1 MVLFL
6 CTYGSIFVQITGSFC
21 MRAGE
26 RDDKMKRRGGDD
38 DDVQFSLLSIRAG
51 PRVSSCQ
58 TRQDSIE
65 HSLSSRNDE
74 WKKKRIVTVG
84 DSYARCVDVKQ
95 KLLPRWSLAAFFLCC
110 QIYFLTESTQQECLI
125 PSLRVTRGG
134 VTQED
139 GVERESNSARL
150 EYSNSLVMF
159 VSACKDKVALP
170 CSTDAD
176 NVMFVSECKDKVALP
191 SSTAADKVM
200 LVPACKD
207 EVALPSSTDADKVMF
222 VSVCKD
228 KVALPSSTDADK
240 SASRLATPLG
250 VPLEEKEEEIATT
263 SRSAHNLLND
273 RFKVP
278 SLEATTE
285 FVRNPVLQLFLR
297 QLLPEER
304 LFNAE
309 LVRRIFACYRCLEI
323 YGSRESWW
331 FEEDGRK
338 TDFLSYKCIDGRN
351 AKFGMVADALCRPN
365 KALEGVLRGY
375 KENVTCE
382 GDTAR
387 PVAIVNNC
395 VREAEDTWSST
406 LSLLSYAG
414 IGEALLASSLRK
426 EEVQSSVGDHEP
438 WTSRVLF
445 LYKLERLWDKR
456 VLQVW
461 LHEKSKHL
469 KVGRK
474 TCSSSSENVLRM
486 ARFAFPHVY
495 KMVPK
500 LFALLIYFL
509 HPERDGE
516 KSQAL
521 DMVKTCTE
529 AIAIISLEDVSD
541 ADLEGTLQRWDD
553 EFNKQLNTTPSV
565 AVRMVFNQPSDAQT
579 IVSEIYSRD
588 KLLDMKNHIAK
599 VLRYYN
605 SDSDPGTICNFRKV
619 LNTILGLFDDLV
631 KTRPSLLIRAGA
643 VQWENIKSLAKEFEE
658 LSNQDPSTV
667 LRLDE
672 TRLERLF
679 HCLINITG
687 MSLLICQ
694 KTATELHILLLHSR
708 LLHYDL
714 RESRTMDQRIVD
726 DGYLKRY
733 DKAGLWA
740 IVVNEHLN
748 SFNNATTPILNALRH
763 LSSLQSF
770 NPGMNEAVTGLQTY
784 DAILW
789 AKYGAFESVVV
800 DILDDETKMKDV
812 KKLSDSFREL
822 CGKAWSGLYNI
833 TLERL
838 HEGIGQLIQQME
850 LLALEFGYVVDKSG
864 TEYRYTLPAVLL
876 AEKTITAKRKQV
888 REALRRLTNPD
899 VTDKEKISDIL
910 MVRRTVKM
918 CLDDRSGTQK
928 WLEVVIDVVKWQIL
942 QRLSMPKDKQ
952 CLAAEHLAALKPLS
966 EALVLQNK
974 DKGLKTWL
982 TQAFNWGMSLG
993 LAVDAHEL
1001 DYANWADQSA
1011 MSVDGM
1017 AKRFQLPPDMFF
1029 DGLETCLGA
1038 DHGKKSN
1045 EPLIREL
1052 TRMQLS
1058 NIGPVFSE
1066 KLAYYLTKDGQDA
1079 SRDDGPT
1086 VIEDNDL
1093 VRRALSL
1100 IVPSFIKDQD
1110 ETVTKRAV
1118 FMIGSLIQ
1126 ELKLPDTFMSRYL
1139 GSQTTP
1145 DKTVGSFARIILYS
1159 SVLDLDEMGLTVLHE
1174 LQHVSFG
1181 VDILRTAV
1189 TEPVDT
1195 WKYLDDT
1202 IHFYYLYRMYDDP
1215 RDHNGWSQVGKD
1227 NTPLIQT
1234 FMTNDSLKTYEDHL
1248 AYGTLANRWAEG
1260 NNGFLVTIADEYGM
1274 DPTMKDSKQTAKM
1287 LWNAIIEFTATK
1299 VVMEFKSSE
1308 AVEPKESD
1316 AVKTEDSPYTALVQ
1330 RSGSLLKWVSQLN
1343 NPETR
1348 HSDAAYPTLTC
1359 ATKLMCGLVLHGVH
1373 LAKLFPNRMQKP
1385 FFPPSLEAPHCDTRR
1400 LLSGMPSELVE
1411 ELENKEHTSDEM
1423 ITFLSNLEKKLKIYF
1438 KNPAYPQSLV
1448 FHQNGDNGLD
1458 ETALNTRHS
1467 ARTRIG
1473 HWLCHTTQT
1482 GMPQRKDTAEIWKMF
1497 AQKKQRKFDRLRT
1510 PLRRLFDMDDIQE
1523 YGPFESVFIDIL
1535 DDDRMTGQVKELC
1548 QRIIPTSVYPA
1559 SAKTLGTASVMIMC
1573 SLDKLLRASGYIK
1586 MVDTA
1591 GCLYVKVGQ
1600 NDDVSV
1606 AARVSEVQLALEQ
1619 LDNQTLT
1626 DDKRMSC
1633 ILKVRS
1639 ILKTAM
1645 GSLHKTPPG
1654 PVDRA
1659 RWSDVIDL
1667 VMYWQILHRLGNEP
1681 LTDVGHYEALKPLS
1695 EELARPNSKD
1705 LEDWLVQAF
1714 KIGVCRGLTTRK
1726 SDLNHYFWARHG
1738 HRSRH
1743 ELIQEHFALPS
1754 DMFLDGLE
1762 KRLGASHAIAQGVAI
1777 ADIAKG
1783 LLALDIPTVFSTKIV
1798 GDLKKAGQGASR
1810 GEGPKVTVAPDNEL
1824 LSQVLSHLVKSF
1836 AKDAKGNVT
1845 FQNVPPGLFL
1855 CLISSLTQEL
1865 NLHQTFMSAFMGS
1878 PIEQDKAL
1886 GVFNRI
1892 VLYGSLLGL
1901 ENTEYNV
1908 LTEVCVL
1915 ERSKNTWTKCV
1926 PLGKEFNDTIHFYYL
1941 YRMYNLNTLEK
1952 GWRQLGK
1959 NGEGFEQRF
1968 LSKDAVKTYEDHLA
1982 HGTLATIWAGGE
1994 NGLLVAIA
2002 QEHGMEQTMKYC
2014 KQTAKLL
2021 WNAIIEFTVTALM
2034 PGQAE
2039 CRKADGPPQGSGS
2052 DGTNEWAQ
2060 LFFAFQWAQLL
2071 NRDDA
2076 DTPMT
2081 TFSAKLT
2088 WANILLMY
2096 SYSIPGAMQFASH
2109 GPFLPRLACKQDKLL
2124 DMKVLLTMS
2133 SAQEHAIT
2141 NINQPDELKKVH
2153 LMTLEAVCEFLAGE
2167 ASEYCPS
2174 RLAWREI
2181 SATDPTR
2188 QLRLDAQEIIGQWM
2202 TSTTEQTASGA
2213 TAVPLA
2219 VPTIAASRHTGRR
2232 KQNKT
2237 SRKKKR

>member
-1 MVLFL
+1 M
-6 CTYGSIFVQITGSFC
+6 
-21 MRAGE
+21 
-26 RDDKMKRRGGDD
+26 
-38 DDVQFSLLSIRAG
+38 
-51 PRVSSCQ
+51 
-58 TRQDSIE
+58 
-65 HSLSSRNDE
+65 
-74 WKKKRIVTVG
+74 
-84 DSYARCVDVKQ
+84 
-95 KLLPRWSLAAFFLCC
+95 
-110 QIYFLTESTQQECLI
+110 
-125 PSLRVTRGG
+125 
-134 VTQED
+134 
-139 GVERESNSARL
+139 
-150 EYSNSLVMF
+150 
-159 VSACKDKVALP
+159 
-170 CSTDAD
+170 
-176 NVMFVSECKDKVALP
+176 
-191 SSTAADKVM
+191 
-200 LVPACKD
+200 
-207 EVALPSSTDADKVMF
+207 
-222 VSVCKD
+222 
-228 KVALPSSTDADK
+228 
-240 SASRLATPLG
+240 
-250 VPLEEKEEEIATT
+250 
-263 SRSAHNLLND
+263 
-273 RFKVP
+273 
-278 SLEATTE
+278 
-285 FVRNPVLQLFLR
+285 
-297 QLLPEER
+297 
-304 LFNAE
+304 
-309 LVRRIFACYRCLEI
+309 
-323 YGSRESWW
+323 
-331 FEEDGRK
+331 
-338 TDFLSYKCIDGRN
+338 
-351 AKFGMVADALCRPN
+351 
-365 KALEGVLRGY
+365 
-375 KENVTCE
+375 
-382 GDTAR
+382 
-387 PVAIVNNC
+387 
-395 VREAEDTWSST
+395 
-406 LSLLSYAG
+406 
-414 IGEALLASSLRK
+414 IG
-426 EEVQSSVGDHEP
+426 
-438 WTSRVLF
+438 
-445 LYKLERLWDKR
+445 
-456 VLQVW
+456 
-461 LHEKSKHL
+461 
-469 KVGRK
+469 
-474 TCSSSSENVLRM
+474 
-486 ARFAFPHVY
+486 
-495 KMVPK
+495 
-500 LFALLIYFL
+500 
-509 HPERDGE
+509 
-516 KSQAL
+516 
-521 DMVKTCTE
+521 
-529 AIAIISLEDVSD
+529 
-541 ADLEGTLQRWDD
+541 
-553 EFNKQLNTTPSV
+553 
-565 AVRMVFNQPSDAQT
+565 
-579 IVSEIYSRD
+579 
-588 KLLDMKNHIAK
+588 
-599 VLRYYN
+599 
-605 SDSDPGTICNFRKV
+605 
-619 LNTILGLFDDLV
+619 
-631 KTRPSLLIRAGA
+631 
-643 VQWENIKSLAKEFEE
+643 
-658 LSNQDPSTV
+658 
-667 LRLDE
+667 
-672 TRLERLF
+672 
-679 HCLINITG
+679 
-687 MSLLICQ
+687 
-694 KTATELHILLLHSR
+694 
-708 LLHYDL
+708 
-714 RESRTMDQRIVD
+714 
-726 DGYLKRY
+726 
-733 DKAGLWA
+733 
-740 IVVNEHLN
+740 
-748 SFNNATTPILNALRH
+748 
-763 LSSLQSF
+763 
-770 NPGMNEAVTGLQTY
+770 
-784 DAILW
+784 
-789 AKYGAFESVVV
+789 
-800 DILDDETKMKDV
+800 
-812 KKLSDSFREL
+812 
-822 CGKAWSGLYNI
+822 
-833 TLERL
+833 
-838 HEGIGQLIQQME
+838 
-850 LLALEFGYVVDKSG
+850 
-864 TEYRYTLPAVLL
+864 
-876 AEKTITAKRKQV
+876 
-888 REALRRLTNPD
+888 
-899 VTDKEKISDIL
+899 
-910 MVRRTVKM
+910 
-918 CLDDRSGTQK
+918 
-928 WLEVVIDVVKWQIL
+928 QIL

-974 DKGLKTWL
+974 VKTWL
-982 TQAFNWGMSLG
+982 TLAFNWGMSLG

-1497 AQKKQRKFDRLRT
+1497 VQKKKEKFDSLRS
-1510 PLRRLFDMDDIQE
+1510 PLRMLFEASQVSRYQFACQQ
-1523 YGPFESVFIDIL
+1523 YGALESVFIDIL
-1535 DDDRMTGQVKELC
+1535 DDDTISGKVIESLQQFIDDDLVSRGAGGKAWVKL
-1548 QRIIPTSVYPA
+1548 
-1559 SAKTLGTASVMIMC
+1559 TA
-1573 SLDKLLRASGYIK
+1573 SLDKLLEHFNYINDDDACGYAHVK
-1586 MVDTA
+1586 R
-1591 GCLYVKVGQ
+1591 YVKREQHDNVE
-1600 NDDVSV
+1600 
-1606 AARVSEVQLALEQ
+1606 ALMRELQLALKQ
-1619 LDNQTLT
+1619 LDNQNLT
-1626 DDKRMSC
+1626 DDKRMTY

-1639 ILKTAM
+1639 IWKTAIRSLQQKSLGSVGRERWM
-1645 GSLHKTPPG
+1645 G
-1654 PVDRA
+1654 
-1659 RWSDVIDL
+1659 VID
-1667 VMYWQILHRLGNEP
+1667 VGAMWQIQQRLPNVGNYG
-1681 LTDVGHYEALKPLS
+1681 VLKPLS
-1695 EELARPNSKD
+1695 DRLAQPNSEG
-1705 LEDWLVQAF
+1705 LEDWLETAF
-1714 KIGVCRGLTTRK
+1714 RHGVCSGLTTHK
-1726 SDLNHYFWARHG
+1726 SELNIMYWKDHGGVRHP
-1738 HRSRH
+1738 S
-1743 ELIQEHFALPS
+1743 LIKDHFVMPS

-1762 KRLGASHAIAQGVAI
+1762 KSFDANQSIVRGKHN
-1777 ADIAKG
+1777 ADIAKEFIAS
-1783 LLALDIPTVFSTKIV
+1783 LLPTVFSTKIV

-1878 PIEQDKAL
+1878 PIEQDKAPA
-1886 GVFNRI
+1886 VFNRI

-1901 ENTEYNV
+1901 ERTEYEV
-1908 LTEVCVL
+1908 LSEILFL
-1915 ERSKNTWTKCV
+1915 EKTKPLWTQCV

-1952 GWRQLGK
+1952 GWRQVGE

-1968 LSKDAVKTYEDHLA
+1968 FIKDAVKTYEDHLA

-2039 CRKADGPPQGSGS
+2039 CRKADGPSKNEDLS
-2052 DGTNEWAQ
+2052 DDLQ
-2060 LFFAFQWAQLL
+2060 IVFAARWQPLL
-2071 NRDDA
+2071 ANRDDA
-2076 DTPMT
+2076 DCPST
-2081 TFSAKLT
+2081 TLAAKLT
-2088 WANILLMY
+2088 WANMLLEC
-2096 SYSIPGAMQFASH
+2096 SYTLGRTTGSMPTCVEEA
-2109 GPFLPRLACKQDKLL
+2109 PFLPRLACHEDPLL
-2124 DMKVLLTMS
+2124 DYNILATFSEPQEQAVTLIKTRSVEHMKEST
-2133 SAQEHAIT
+2133 
-2141 NINQPDELKKVH
+2141 LKA
-2153 LMTLEAVCEFLAGE
+2153 LEFMCGCFVGE